1 MTEYH
6 IGFTLKL
13 EKTKK
18 PFAIGKVFYNKGE
31 HLIEF
36 TDPDNAN
43 HMIKGLIPP
52 YPESAQTP
60 VEDKSQPEQT
70 KQKEDSRGSGG
81 IG

>member
-1 MTEYH
+1 MD
-6 IGFTLKL
+6 FTFGITLHL
-13 EKTKK
+13 ERKKK

-36 TDPDNAN
+36 TDPDNVN

-52 YPESAQTP
+52 YPETAQTP
-60 VEDKSQPEQT
+60 AEDK
-70 KQKEDSRGSGG
+70 KGSHG